1 MPLKAQQPQPAPLN
15 AVKEEKKEQQPAQL
29 LPPLYLAPQAK
40 SPSTRPANKEPC
52 IREIKALN
60 SQLIVSKEL
69 KRRECNVTAQRTD
82 NVNLV
87 EEFIPEELV
96 VLDHVKIRDSVLVG
110 ERYQA
115 QIKPQQSAKY
125 TIPNPSSQLIW
136 RSSTGFVDATF
147 QQFRELFGERRTT

>member
-1 MPLKAQQPQPAPLN
+1 M
-15 AVKEEKKEQQPAQL
+15 
-29 LPPLYLAPQAK
+29 
-40 SPSTRPANKEPC
+40 
-52 IREIKALN
+52 
-60 SQLIVSKEL
+60 
-69 KRRECNVTAQRTD
+69 TAQRTD